1 MPHISIKAETIFNIF
16 GFPITNSYIT
26 SLIVIIITFFI
37 VVYYNKQLTAQ
48 KKSGFF
54 YILHFFINAIYNLFK
69 SVVGS
74 KIKLFFPIL
83 FSFFFYILLQNWF
96 GLMPGVGSILIKP
109 QEKASVIHIAES
121 EIIHEQAISEEK
133 HDPLLIPL
141 FRANNAD
148 LNTTIGLALIAMILV
163 QYYGILNLGLFV
175 YLKKFFNFSNPI
187 NFFTGILE
195 IISEFSKVISFAFRL
210 FGNIFAGEV
219 LLIIIAFLIP
229 IIVPVPFFFLEIFV
243 GFIQALVFSML
254 TAVFLQLATQKQH

>member
-1 MPHISIKAETIFNIF
+1 MPHISIKAETIFNIY

-26 SLIVIIITFFI
+26 SLIVIVITFYI
-37 VVYYNKQLTAQ
+37 ALYYNKQLTAQ

-54 YILHFFINAIYNLFK
+54 YMLHFFIYSIYNLFK
-69 SVVGS
+69 SVVGN

-109 QEKASVIHIAES
+109 QEKAPVIHIAES
-121 EIIHEQAISEEK
+121 EIIHEQEVAEGK
-133 HDPLLIPL
+133 HEPSLIPL
-141 FRANNAD
+141 FRASNAD

-163 QYYGILNLGLFV
+163 QYYGVLHLGLSI

-195 IISEFSKVISFAFRL
+195 IISEFSKVLSFAFRL

-219 LLIIIAFLIP
+219 LLVIIAFLIP
-229 IIVPVPFFFLEIFV
+229 ILVPVPFFFLEIFV

-254 TAVFLQLATQKQH
+254 TAVFFQMAIQKHH

>member
-26 SLIVIIITFFI
+26 SLIVIAITFYI
-37 VVYYNKQLTAQ
+37 ALYYKKQLTAQ

-54 YILHFFINAIYNLFK
+54 YMLHFFIYSLYNLFK

-74 KIKLFFPIL
+74 KITLFFPIL

-109 QEKASVIHIAES
+109 QEKASVIHITENETVNKQAAS
-121 EIIHEQAISEEK
+121 EGK
-133 HDPLLIPL
+133 HDASLIPL

-148 LNTTIGLALIAMILV
+148 LNTTIGLALVAMILI

-187 NFFTGILE
+187 SFFTGILE
-195 IISEFSKVISFAFRL
+195 VISEFSKIISFAFRL

-229 IIVPVPFFFLEIFV
+229 IIVPVPFFFLEVFV

-254 TAVFLQLATQKQH
+254 TAVFLQLATQKHH

>member
-26 SLIVIIITFFI
+26 SLIVIAITFYI
-37 VVYYNKQLTAQ
+37 ALYYKKQLTAQ

-54 YILHFFINAIYNLFK
+54 YMLHFFIYSLYNLFK

-109 QEKASVIHIAES
+109 QEKASVIHVAES
-121 EIIHEQAISEEK
+121 ETIHEQVVTEGK
-133 HDPLLIPL
+133 HDALLIPL

-148 LNTTIGLALIAMILV
+148 LNTTIGLALVAMILI

-187 NFFTGILE
+187 SFFTGILE
-195 IISEFSKVISFAFRL
+195 VISEFSKIISFAFRL

-229 IIVPVPFFFLEIFV
+229 IIVPVPFFFLE
-243 GFIQALVFSML
+243 GFCFCLI
-254 TAVFLQLATQKQH
+254 